1 MNEKKRHATAYN
13 NLNDDL
19 ARSIS
24 RMQKENHSWQDQDQ
38 PIKSVKWFKK
48 HNAERKAQLAACRS
62 NPSKLAI
69 TPNCANASDAD

>member
-1 MNEKKRHATAYN
+1 MKRNVT
-13 NLNDDL
+13 LLLITTLTMISVGVL
-19 ARSIS
+19 AGCK
-24 RMQKENHSWQDQDQ
+24 KENHSWQDQ

>member
-1 MNEKKRHATAYN
+1 MKRNVMLLLITT
-13 NLNDDL
+13 LTMISLGVL
-19 ARSIS
+19 AGCK
-24 RMQKENHSWQDQDQ
+24 KENHSWQDQDQ